1 MISQNVIGWITTVTT
16 LALGEK
22 AAQVVQESAR
32 LQLQKQDRRRRKTKS
47 SIYSLR
53 IQYLSTLLSKYKA
66 AIFSGEETDK

>member
-53 IQYLSTLLSKYKA
+53 IQYLSTLLSNYKA